1 MGLLRRETLERK
13 SLSQKTADKL
23 FRVFG
28 KKILVT
34 PAVDHKED
42 QGATDF
48 QDQNN
53 FFDSDSADDYMDKFD
68 EELFCRSA

>member
-1 MGLLRRETLERK
+1 M
-13 SLSQKTADKL
+13 
-23 FRVFG
+23 
-28 KKILVT
+28 T